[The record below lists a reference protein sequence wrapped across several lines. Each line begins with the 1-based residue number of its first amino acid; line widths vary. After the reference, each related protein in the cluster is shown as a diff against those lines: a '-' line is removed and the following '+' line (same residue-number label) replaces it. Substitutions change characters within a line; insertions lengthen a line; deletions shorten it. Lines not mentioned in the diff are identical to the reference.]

1 MSKKNIFRI
10 LFVGLCLV
18 FMSHSLTLAD
28 DYPSKP
34 ITLIIPFGPG
44 GSHDINARVFSS
56 IIHQYLGQP
65 IMVKLMPGAGG
76 QLGTA
81 AAVKAKPDGYT
92 LLFGHNYI
100 DQLQPLIEKLPYNPS
115 EDLVT
120 VCRLNY
126 SSGIILVQKD
136 KPWKTLQE
144 VIDAAKKN
152 PGKITVAHT
161 GKWGAAF
168 INMALVFTQS
178 DAPVQFV
185 GYKGGGPAFQA
196 ALAGEVDVG
205 SSARVVGISH
215 VKKGTVRALAVID
228 EKRDPELPDVPSL
241 GEMGFSVSHMNRI
254 IMAPSG
260 IPKERLEILR
270 AAFGKL
276 MKDKTFKRMMGKLG
290 ENMEYLDGPD
300 YEKLRPV
307 QREEY
312 SALVKKITGQ

>member
-1 MSKKNIFRI
+1 
-10 LFVGLCLV
+10 
-18 FMSHSLTLAD
+18 
-28 DYPSKP
+28 
-34 ITLIIPFGPG
+34 
-44 GSHDINARVFSS
+44 
-56 IIHQYLGQP
+56 
-65 IMVKLMPGAGG
+65 
-76 QLGTA
+76 
-81 AAVKAKPDGYT
+81 
-92 LLFGHNYI
+92 
-100 DQLQPLIEKLPYNPS
+100 
-115 EDLVT
+115 
-120 VCRLNY
+120 
-126 SSGIILVQKD
+126 
-136 KPWKTLQE
+136 
-144 VIDAAKKN
+144 
-152 PGKITVAHT
+152 
-161 GKWGAAF
+161 
-168 INMALVFTQS
+168 MALVFTQS

-196 ALAGEVDVG
+196 ALAGEVDIG